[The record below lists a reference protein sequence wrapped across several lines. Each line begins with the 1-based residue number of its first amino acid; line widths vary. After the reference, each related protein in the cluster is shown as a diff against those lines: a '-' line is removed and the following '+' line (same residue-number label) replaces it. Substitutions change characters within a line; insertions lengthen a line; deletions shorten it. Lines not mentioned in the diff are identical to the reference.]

1 MSLRDLRYLD
11 ESQADTVT
19 AAVHQRCAENESEIS
34 SHDGETASADRL
46 AQSADTSGPDLLRAS
61 SQEIATTTQ
70 PSIVHSVLVLE
81 AEPFIA
87 LDIEVTL
94 EEVGLPVQACFT
106 RTEALQWLTSNTP
119 SAAVLD
125 YQLRDGVCTDV
136 ASLLKTRGVPIIF
149 CSGANPREVVSV
161 FGEASWLPKPFDYQ
175 QLTDL
180 VRQALEMRDV
190 PQQLEKE
197 A

>member
-1 MSLRDLRYLD
+1 MSLLNLLYLD

-19 AAVHQRCAENESEIS
+19 AAVHQWCAKNASEIS

-46 AQSADTSGPDLLRAS
+46 AQYAGGPDLLGAS
-61 SQEIATTTQ
+61 SQEIAATTQ

-94 EEVGLPVQACFT
+94 EEVGFPVQACFT
-106 RTEALQWLTSNTP
+106 RTEALEWLTSNTP

-136 ASLLKTRGVPIIF
+136 ASLLQTRGVPIIF

-180 VRQALEMRDV
+180 VMQAVKMPDFRH
-190 PQQLEKE
+190 QLEEEK
-197 A
+197 